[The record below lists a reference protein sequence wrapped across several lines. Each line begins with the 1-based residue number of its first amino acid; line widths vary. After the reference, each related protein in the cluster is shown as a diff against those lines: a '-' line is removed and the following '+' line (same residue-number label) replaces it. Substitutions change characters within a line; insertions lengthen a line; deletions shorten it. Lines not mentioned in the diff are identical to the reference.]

1 MGDPGCRPSRQETCP
16 RLSLTGFD
24 PPEVDELLANALLRH
39 LSEKLPVSRL
49 YAHLFK
55 AM

>member
-1 MGDPGCRPSRQETCP
+1 MAAREAP
-16 RLSLTGFD
+16 RMKIDWAGKLQ
-24 PPEVDELLANALLRH
+24 LRGRK
-39 LSEKLPVSRL
+39 EKLPVSRL